1 MIEILYNEA
10 FKRWEV
16 YTPNSVIRAG
26 ERQPVFVG
34 TAEAI
39 NAYIERCENNG

>member
-34 TAEAI
+34 TAEAV
-39 NAYIERCENNG
+39 NSYIERCENNG

>member
-16 YTPNSVIRAG
+16 FTEKSVIRAG

-34 TAEAI
+34 TAEAV
-39 NAYIERCENNG
+39 NAYVERCARG

>member
-16 YTPNSVIRAG
+16 FTGKSVIRAG

-34 TAEAI
+34 TADAV
-39 NAYIERCENNG
+39 NAYIERCERG